1 MAIIE
6 NKAQVLLLLQTNY
19 QAIAKLGID
28 RLGLFGSFVRNE
40 ARPDSDVDI
49 WAEFHQDKK
58 TYKNFIQ
65 LTYFLED
72 LLQREVE
79 LVTPEG
85 VSPFIKPHILK
96 ELEYVSFTN

>member
-1 MAIIE
+1 MAITTS
-6 NKAQVLLLLQTNY
+6 KAQIVSLLKTNY
-19 QAIAKLGID
+19 QSINQFGIARI
-28 RLGLFGSFVRNE
+28 GLFGSFVRNE

-49 WAEFHQDKK
+49 WAEFHSDKK

-65 LTYFLED
+65 LTFFLED

-79 LVTPEG
+79 VVTPEG

-96 ELEYVSFTN
+96 ELEYVTLTN

>member
-6 NKAQVLLLLQTNY
+6 NKAQVLLLLQTNG
-19 QAIAKLGID
+19 QKISQFGIARI
-28 RLGLFGSFVRNE
+28 GLFGSFVRNE
-40 ARPDSDVDI
+40 ARSDSDVDI
-49 WAEFHQDKK
+49 WAEFHADKK
-58 TYKNFIQ
+58 TYKNFIH

-96 ELEYVSFTN
+96 ELEYVSLTH

>member
-1 MAIIE
+1 MATE
-6 NKAQVLLLLQTNY
+6 NKAQVLLLLRTNHAKIT
-19 QAIAKLGID
+19 QFGIARI
-28 RLGLFGSFVRNE
+28 GLFGSFVRNQ
-40 ARPDSDVDI
+40 ARADSDVDI
-49 WAEFHQDKK
+49 WAEFQQDKK

>member
-1 MAIIE
+1 MATE
-6 NKAQVLLLLQTNY
+6 NKAQVLLLLKTNK
-19 QAIAKLGID
+19 AKIIQFGIG
-28 RLGLFGSFVRNE
+28 RIGLFGSFVRNE
-40 ARPDSDVDI
+40 ARADSDVDI
-49 WAEFHQDKK
+49 WAEFHEGKK
-58 TYKNFIQ
+58 TYNNFIN

-79 LVTPEG
+79 VVTPEG

>member
-1 MAIIE
+1 MATE
-6 NKAQVLLLLQTNY
+6 NKAEVLFLLRTN
-19 QAIAKLGID
+19 QAKITQFGIARI
-28 RLGLFGSFVRNE
+28 GLFGSFVRNQ
-40 ARPDSDVDI
+40 ARSDSDVDI
-49 WAEFHQDKK
+49 WAEFQQDKK
-58 TYKNFIQ
+58 TYKNFIN

-79 LVTPEG
+79 VVTPEG

>member
-49 WAEFHQDKK
+49 WAEFHKDKK